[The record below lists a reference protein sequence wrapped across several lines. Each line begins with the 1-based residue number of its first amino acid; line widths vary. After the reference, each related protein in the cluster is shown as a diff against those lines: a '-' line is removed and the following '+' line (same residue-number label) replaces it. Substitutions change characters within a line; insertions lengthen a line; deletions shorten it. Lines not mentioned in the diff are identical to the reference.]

1 MPKRTGFSLDTKDFD
16 IKFPIVTDR
25 KIPRAAARG
34 FQKTGAMVIRDS
46 IREEPMVP
54 KSRGVTKEGGRRG
67 QGPGHLRRS
76 QKIERPKIERG
87 EISIEV
93 GFDADYAAVVHEMG
107 VKPAKAINWTLPGT
121 GAKYLEAK
129 LIKNKEEYMK
139 NTADEIKR
147 ESNK

>member
-1 MPKRTGFSLDTKDFD
+1 MPERTGFSLDTRDFD
-16 IKFPIVTDR
+16 IKFPIVTDK

-46 IREEPMVP
+46 IIEEPKVP
-54 KSRGVTKEGGRRG
+54 KSRGVTKEGGKRG

-76 QKIERPKIERG
+76 QKIEHPHIRLG

-93 GFDADYAAVVHEMG
+93 GFDADYAAIVHEM
-107 VKPAKAINWTLPGT
+107 PASNIWTTPGT
-121 GAKYLEAK
+121 GPKFLEAK
-129 LIKNKEEYMK
+129 LIKHKEKYMR

-147 ESNK
+147 ESNR